1 MSKVIEL
8 ASQWLAW
15 DTNEK
20 TRNEIKQLLDAGNE
34 KELEN
39 RLATRIKFGTA
50 GLRGRMQAGNAYMNH
65 LTVQQASQGFVRA
78 IQGVFEN
85 DKPEGLQ
92 RAVCVGHDARHNS
105 TDFAKITA
113 SAFLSVGIPVYFFP
127 VIVATP
133 LVVKF
138 MFLNLHV
145 KKHKIFIFIC

>member
-1 MSKVIEL
+1 MTDL
-8 ASQWLAW
+8 AKQWLAW
-15 DTNEK
+15 DTNQK
-20 TRNEIKQLLDAGNE
+20 TRDEIQQLLDSGNE

-105 TDFAKITA
+105 SDFAKITA

-133 LVVKF
+133 LVVNIGATI
-138 MFLNLHV
+138 LRT
-145 KKHKIFIFIC
+145 KKIQFIFYKRHFA